1 MYSII
6 ASVVVS
12 ALVAVGVWYQHI
24 NVFSDLQTSVAA
36 LSSQAKEP
44 LFGLSTFDETQG
56 GTGTSTVSSN
66 YIGDC
71 LSVTDD
77 SPLTYSWATC
87 AAAGGGDP
95 FPFTVSNP
103 NGQAGVSTSTLV
115 RFFAGASTTAFSAN
129 TLAVGGTGTTSIT
142 SGGVVVATS
151 GTVSDP
157 AIVVGGVAGG
167 PGIYLNG
174 AGILGL
180 SDGTA
185 GISWNG
191 TAIYPNTDDAR
202 SLGIN
207 STNDWFRLNA
217 LYASTTAIN
226 IGADF
231 VSDLD
236 GAGLTLSATGALDV
250 NDVTAAMLNAEDFGE
265 FTCSGT
271 ACTIDDNIIESEHF
285 GDDDWGEGTIAS
297 NVFTIDDN
305 VIESEHF
312 GDDDWG
318 EITIATNVATVD
330 DNVIESEHL
339 GDDDWGDITI
349 TTNAAAVE
357 DDSHAH
363 TATTITGANLTAT
376 DTSIT
381 FSGTYNG
388 STARTIGVNLGHAFV
403 WTSTHDFGGA
413 TSVEMVNGSGPT
425 VDAIGEFALDTTEN
439 ELLVATS
446 TNAGAP
452 AVIKPYE
459 WKGFS
464 HSSSTH
470 GAGSTTKPFFI
481 APPSGAGYF
490 DSITCSA
497 TSSTA
502 NLAFL
507 RVLLFDEAGN
517 RMNDLVASTTE
528 GTVKFTTNNGFTAS
542 EVINAQVGTT
552 TNIGVFAGVTCYTK
566 IIWTRN

>member
-1 MYSII
+1 MPYIYV
-6 ASVVVS
+6 ASLIVTAFMTIGMAMHFNASSEPQLGAASTTYQRTLLPIDSTENLGTTTRTWDELHVNEICLT
-12 ALVAVGVWYQHI
+12 ADCKTVWP
-24 NVFSDLQTSVAA
+24 S
-36 LSSQAKEP
+36 
-44 LFGLSTFDETQG
+44 
-56 GTGTSTVSSN
+56 
-66 YIGDC
+66 
-71 LSVTDD
+71 
-77 SPLTYSWATC
+77 
-87 AAAGGGDP
+87 AGGGGS
-95 FPFTVSNP
+95 FPFTATTNFSQVVYATNTPTLWLQGGIFASSTSQIAYASSTQLSIGP
-103 NGQAGVSTSTLV
+103 GAVGTPSLTFTADPDTGIYYNGANTVALSGGGAGVS
-115 RFFAGASTTAFSAN
+115 
-129 TLAVGGTGTTSIT
+129 
-142 SGGVVVATS
+142 
-151 GTVSDP
+151 
-157 AIVVGGVAGG
+157 
-167 PGIYLNG
+167 
-174 AGILGL
+174 
-180 SDGTA
+180 
-185 GISWNG
+185 WNG
-191 TAIYPNTDDAR
+191 SALYPNTDDTR

-207 STNDWFRLNA
+207 STNDWYRLNA

-236 GAGLTLSATGALDV
+236 GAGLTLTSGALDV

-265 FTCSGT
+265 FTCNGT

-297 NVFTIDDN
+297 NVFTIDDG

-349 TTNAAAVE
+349 ASNAAVVE

-363 TATTITGANLTAT
+363 TATTITAANLTAT
-376 DTSIT
+376 DASIT

-413 TSVEMVNGSGPT
+413 TSIEMVNGASPT
-425 VDAIGEFALDTTEN
+425 VDAIGEFALDTTDN
-439 ELLVATS
+439 ELLIATS
-446 TNAGAP
+446 TNAAAP

-459 WKGFS
+459 WKGFV
-464 HSSSTH
+464 HSSSTQ
-470 GAGSTTKPFFI
+470 GSGSTTKPFFI
-481 APPSGAGYF
+481 APPNGAGYF

-528 GTVKFTTNNGFTAS
+528 GTVKFTVNNAFTAG
-542 EVINAQVGTT
+542 EVISAQIGTT
-552 TNIGVFAGVTCYTK
+552 TSIGTFAAVTCWTK
-566 IIWTRN
+566 IFWTRN